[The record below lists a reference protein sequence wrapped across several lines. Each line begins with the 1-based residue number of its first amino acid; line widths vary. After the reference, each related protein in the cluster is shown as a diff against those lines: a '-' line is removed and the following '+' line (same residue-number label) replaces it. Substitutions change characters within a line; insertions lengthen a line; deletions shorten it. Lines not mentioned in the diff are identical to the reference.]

1 MHRTPAFAQ
10 LPPDLARPHLAGVLG
25 DGQSAL
31 AALLRHDGAEVSG
44 CDIGGRRGEEKQGP
58 LRSHLQQLGINV
70 VTGHATAHL
79 VPGTTALIV
88 STAVPPAHPELCH
101 ARSRGV
107 PVLRRDEALGRYAR
121 LFRQVAAVAGG
132 AGKTSTSAILATI
145 LVAAARQPAVYL
157 GARSANLGGN
167 NYLPGSRDLLIAEAD
182 EYMDAFLS
190 LPRSIGILGPV
201 MDYDHRDYFRTE
213 RDVSDA
219 FTAFAAG
226 LELAIADG
234 DSPAALRAARAARR
248 VISVGCSPGSDW
260 RIADVDPQRGS
271 WRLADPRSG
280 TALTLSTAHRGPA
293 LWMNASRA
301 AVAALELGVPAAAVE
316 HGIRAYQGVSRR
328 MELRHSAPGV
338 LMLDD
343 YAHNPAQIQALALAL
358 RGYYPQR
365 RIIAVFEPRQHRR
378 TALYCDQFG
387 QALASFGACLL
398 LPISPG
404 LGDQEYGHLASLGAV
419 RDAITRHGG
428 PPARICDSYDHAA
441 AVLAGVVR
449 YGDVVVSVGTGS
461 PYLALDTLASMIEL
475 AS

>member
-1 MHRTPAFAQ
+1 
-10 LPPDLARPHLAGVLG
+10 
-25 DGQSAL
+25 
-31 AALLRHDGAEVSG
+31 
-44 CDIGGRRGEEKQGP
+44 
-58 LRSHLQQLGINV
+58 V
-70 VTGHATAHL
+70 V
-79 VPGTTALIV
+79 
-88 STAVPPAHPELCH
+88 
-101 ARSRGV
+101 
-107 PVLRRDEALGRYAR
+107 
-121 LFRQVAAVAGG
+121 AVAGG
-132 AGKTSTSAILATI
+132 AGKTSTSAILATVLI
-145 LVAAARQPAVYL
+145 SAARQPTVYL
-157 GARSANLGGN
+157 GARSPNLGGR

-182 EYMDAFLS
+182 EYMHAFLA

-201 MDYDHRDYFRTE
+201 MDYDHRDYFRSAH
-213 RDVSDA
+213 DVSDA

-234 DSPAALRAARAARR
+234 DSPAALRAARAAQQ

-271 WRLADPRSG
+271 WRLTGPGGHS
-280 TALTLSTAHRGPA
+280 TLTLSTVHRGPA

-301 AVAALELGVPAAAVE
+301 AVAALELGVPATAVE
-316 HGIRAYQGVSRR
+316 QGIRAYQGVSRR
-328 MELRHSAPGV
+328 MELRHSAPGM

-343 YAHNPAQIQALALAL
+343 YAHNPAQIQALAQAL

-387 QALASFGACLL
+387 QALAGFGACLL

-404 LGDQEYGHLASLGAV
+404 LGDQEYGRIARLGAV

-441 AVLAGVVR
+441 AVLADVVR
-449 YGDVVVSVGTGS
+449 YGDVVVSLGTGS
-461 PYLALDTLASMIEL
+461 PYLALDTLASMIER